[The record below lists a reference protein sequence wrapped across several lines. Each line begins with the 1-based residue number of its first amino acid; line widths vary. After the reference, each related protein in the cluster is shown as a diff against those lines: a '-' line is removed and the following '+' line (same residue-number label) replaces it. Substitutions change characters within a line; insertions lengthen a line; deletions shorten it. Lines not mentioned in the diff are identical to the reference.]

1 MTGGLAATRGYHSAG
16 RLLETHFDDN
26 NLGVGGGGGIGGGG
40 IGGLGPTNGFHVRST
55 SHSNVMT
62 GGGGGGEAVNPA
74 QNLNHSFPG
83 CDNSS
88 NSSSGPYI
96 SASVMLPA
104 REELGFYQ
112 NLSGRIKQQQQQQQ
126 QQSGYGSQRSSF
138 SRQGGGDS
146 ALHKSPRTQELE
158 EFAAKFEG
166 YQMQRRQGLPSMEQ
180 LYMYSPRALMNR
192 QVVTKRSFSSGFFK
206 FTYSIHCKN
215 VEIGTEAA
223 QFTEKEY
230 INGIFV
236 AMYDSKIT
244 NPVTVDFIYFSR
256 CLVE

>member
-26 NLGVGGGGGIGGGG
+26 NLGGGGGGIGGGG
-40 IGGLGPTNGFHVRST
+40 GGGGLGPTSAFHVRST

-62 GGGGGGEAVNPA
+62 GGGGGSDGEAVNPA

-88 NSSSGPYI
+88 SNSSGPYI

-112 NLSGRIKQQQQQQQ
+112 NLSGRIKQQQQQQ

-166 YQMQRRQGLPSMEQ
+166 YQMQRRQGHPSMEQ
-180 LYMYSPRALMNR
+180 LYSTLMNR
-192 QVVTKRSFSSGFFK
+192 
-206 FTYSIHCKN
+206 
-215 VEIGTEAA
+215 
-223 QFTEKEY
+223 
-230 INGIFV
+230 
-236 AMYDSKIT
+236 
-244 NPVTVDFIYFSR
+244 
-256 CLVE
+256 

>member
-26 NLGVGGGGGIGGGG
+26 NLGVGGGGGGGGH
-40 IGGLGPTNGFHVRST
+40 GPTNGFHVRST

-62 GGGGGGEAVNPA
+62 GGGGGEAVNPA

-83 CDNSS
+83 CDNS
-88 NSSSGPYI
+88 SSSGPYI

-112 NLSGRIKQQQQQQQ
+112 NLSGRIKQQQQQQ

-166 YQMQRRQGLPSMEQ
+166 YQMQRRQGTPIYGTVMF
-180 LYMYSPRALMNR
+180 RALMNR
-192 QVVTKRSFSSGFFK
+192 QVINLLNEVYLQVFFK
-206 FTYSIHCKN
+206 FTYTFI
-215 VEIGTEAA
+215 
-223 QFTEKEY
+223 
-230 INGIFV
+230 
-236 AMYDSKIT
+236 IT
-244 NPVTVDFIYFSR
+244 NPVTVDFVY
-256 CLVE
+256 